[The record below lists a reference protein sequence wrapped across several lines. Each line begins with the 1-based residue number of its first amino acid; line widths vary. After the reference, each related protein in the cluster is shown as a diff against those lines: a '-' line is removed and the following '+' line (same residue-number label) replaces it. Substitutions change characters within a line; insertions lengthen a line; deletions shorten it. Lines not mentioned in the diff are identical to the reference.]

1 MHEIFNITDP
11 YEIAKYI
18 KNSKKTTPLKVF
30 IDGDLGKAK
39 DSIEDGLMIFGS
51 LSFWILIGDYNLVM
65 AFIEKNKNSIN
76 NFHIEYDRRN
86 SAIPLLDITGLNAR
100 IEPGAIIREGVLIG
114 EQSVVLMGAVINIGA
129 QIGDRTMIDMNA
141 VVGARVIIGK
151 DVHIGAGAVI
161 AGVLEP
167 PSATPV
173 IIEDNVLIGAN
184 AVILEGVKI
193 GHHSVVAAGSVV
205 TKDVPPNSVAAGSP
219 AKVMKEIDD
228 QTRDKTKLLKDLR

>member
-18 KNSKKTTPLKVF
+18 KNSKKATPVKIL
-30 IDGDLGKAK
+30 IDGDLENVKSQI
-39 DSIEDGLMIFGS
+39 DEGLMIFGS
-51 LSFWILIGDYNLVM
+51 INFWTIVGDYSIAM
-65 AFIEKNKNSIN
+65 TFIEKHKNIIQN
-76 NFHIEYDRRN
+76 YYVEYDRRN
-86 SAIPLLDITGLNAR
+86 SAIPLLDITSLNAR
-100 IEPGAIIREGVLIG
+100 IEPGAIIRDGVLIG
-114 EQSVVLMGAVINIGA
+114 DQAVVLMGAVINIGA
-129 QIGDRTMIDMNA
+129 QIGERSMIDMNA
-141 VVGARVIIGK
+141 VVGARVVVGK

-184 AVILEGVKI
+184 AVVLEGVLI

-205 TKDVPPNSVAAGSP
+205 TTDVPPNSVAAGSP
-219 AKVMKEIDD
+219 ARIIKSIDD
-228 QTRDKTKLLKDLR
+228 KTRSKTKQLEDLR

>member
-18 KNSKKTTPLKVF
+18 KNSKKATPVKIL
-30 IDGDLGKAK
+30 
-39 DSIEDGLMIFGS
+39 IEGELEEVKSQIEEGLMIFGS
-51 LSFWILIGDYNLVM
+51 LNFWVIVGDYNIAM
-65 AFIEKNKNSIN
+65 SFIEKQKNLIQ
-76 NFHIEYDRRN
+76 NFYIEYDRRN

-114 EQSVVLMGAVINIGA
+114 DQAVVLMGAVVNIGA
-129 QIGDRTMIDMNA
+129 QIGERSMIDMNA
-141 VVGARVIIGK
+141 VVGARVVIGK

-173 IIEDNVLIGAN
+173 IVEDNVLIGAN
-184 AVILEGVKI
+184 SVVLEGVRI

-205 TKDVPPNSVAAGSP
+205 TTDVPPNSVAAGSP
-219 AKVMKEIDD
+219 ARIVKSMDD
-228 QTRDKTKLLKDLR
+228 QTRSKTKQLEDLR